1 MLVFFV
7 TQINYNIQGDQKIP
21 GFFFYYLNIQIIFQ
35 ILISFKVFTARC
47 YTLVPSHMP
56 FFEVVLKVFNFK
68 LFE

>member
-21 GFFFYYLNIQIIFQ
+21 GFFFFYYLNMQ
-35 ILISFKVFTARC
+35 ILIPML
-47 YTLVPSHMP
+47 YTCPISP
-56 FFEVVLKVFNFK
+56 AIFEAVLKVFNFK